1 MEGGRVGAVPRV
13 PPSPL
18 GALYS
23 QRSCRLPPLFLSRQS
38 RRTRRRPALL
48 HLQLPVPFS
57 PCSGRRRWRV
67 ARPPTFHHGLQRPEK
82 MERPSCGCLVCA
94 LLHLARERVVVTSIE
109 GGGGHW
115 GRLPFRFG
123 CQAPRVGE
131 SLSLSLYISP
141 SLCQRAAADPEV
153 QAAMEKQK
161 MPHLAFPLASCPFSS
176 AHLFTCANSFLSMP
190 ARCLMKVQ

>member
-1 MEGGRVGAVPRV
+1 PRPRLLLHPRRLLLRPRAASSSPPSARLGGDPMEGGRVGAVPRV
-13 PPSPL
+13 PPFPL

-23 QRSCRLPPLFLSRQS
+23 QRSCRLPPLFPSRQS

-48 HLQLPVPFS
+48 HLELPVPFS
-57 PCSGRRRWRV
+57 PRSRRRRWRG

-123 CQAPRVGE
+123 CQAPRVDIDC
-131 SLSLSLYISP
+131 SQDT
-141 SLCQRAAADPEV
+141 C
-153 QAAMEKQK
+153 
-161 MPHLAFPLASCPFSS
+161 SS
-176 AHLFTCANSFLSMP
+176 SSTEGREQQP
-190 ARCLMKVQ
+190 Q